1 MLSREL
7 IVMKKYLFLCLL
19 ASYSI
24 QSFASDHL
32 NGTVWKTID
41 DETNQPRALVRFSE
55 DKNGA
60 LSATIEKILVPSEA
74 NKCTKCEGTYQNKSL
89 VGLTIVKNLKNSGQS
104 KYTNGSI
111 LDPKTGKTY
120 SFNATLSPDGK
131 KLSGRGYIG
140 ISALGRSQTWYKI
153 K

>member
-1 MLSREL
+1 
-7 IVMKKYLFLCLL
+7 MKKFFFLFLLG
-19 ASYSI
+19 SYSI
-24 QSFASDHL
+24 HSFASDQL

-41 DETNQPRALVRFSE
+41 DETNQPRALVSFRE
-55 DKNGA
+55 DKNGV

-74 NKCTKCEGTYQNKSL
+74 NKCTKCVGTYQNKSL
-89 VGLTIVKNLKNSGQS
+89 VGLTIVKNLKNSSQN

>member
-1 MLSREL
+1 
-7 IVMKKYLFLCLL
+7 MKKIALALGLL
-19 ASYSI
+19 GATVL
-24 QSFASDHL
+24 ANAADPL

-41 DETNQPRALVRFSE
+41 DQTNQPRALVRFNE

-74 NKCTKCEGTYQNKSL
+74 NKCTKCEGAYQNKSL
-89 VGLTIVKNLKNSGQS
+89 VGLTIVKNLKSSGES

-140 ISALGRSQTWYKI
+140 ISAIGRSQTWYKV

>member
-1 MLSREL
+1 
-7 IVMKKYLFLCLL
+7 MKKFFFLLL
-19 ASYSI
+19 LGSYSI
-24 QSFASDHL
+24 HSFASDQL
-32 NGTVWKTID
+32 NGTVWQTMD

-60 LSATIEKILVPSEA
+60 LSATIEKILVASEA
-74 NKCTKCEGTYQNKSL
+74 NQCSKCEGPYKNKSL
-89 VGLTIVKNLKNSGQS
+89 NGLAIVKNLKSSGQN
-104 KYTNGSI
+104 KYSNGSI

-140 ISALGRSQTWYKI
+140 ISALGRSQTWYRI

>member
-1 MLSREL
+1 
-7 IVMKKYLFLCLL
+7 MKKFFFLLL
-19 ASYSI
+19 IGSYSI
-24 QSFASDHL
+24 HSFAADQL
-32 NGTVWKTID
+32 NGTVWRTID
-41 DETNQPRALVRFSE
+41 DETNQAKAIVKFSE
-55 DKNGA
+55 DQTGG

-74 NKCTKCEGTYQNKSL
+74 NTCLKCEGTYKNKSL
-89 VGLTIVKNLKNSGQS
+89 VGVVIVKNLTKTSKN
-104 KYTNGSI
+104 KYENGSI

-140 ISALGRSQTWYKI
+140 FSALGRNQTWYRI